1 MIELAEVSKSFGDVV
16 AISRLSMSVK
26 PGSVTGFLGPNGA
39 GKSTTLKLVMGEIR
53 PDAGSVLINDEKPFN
68 NAKLK
73 NEIGYVSEHEDLYL
87 WMRGKQFVE
96 SFGRLFLPQVQAKA
110 AAERAMKKVG
120 LDAGNKRIGSYS
132 KGMKQR
138 LKVAAA
144 IVHDPSILI
153 LDEPFG
159 GLDPLGRRSMKSLVS
174 ELNKDIGVTI
184 LISSHILYELDEM
197 STRMILIHRGQS
209 LAEGAPEEILGLID
223 QFPHQILFQ
232 APYPELQRLS
242 ISLIQTNL
250 VNNLH
255 FTNNEKSPDLIAT
268 TENPAK
274 FYSEVTNL
282 IAEKQIHIKHLESR
296 TDNIEAIFE
305 FLT

>member
-1 MIELAEVSKSFGDVV
+1 MIELSEVSKSFGDVV
-16 AISRLSMSVK
+16 ALSRLTMHIK
-26 PGSVTGFLGPNGA
+26 TGSITGFLGPNGA
-39 GKSTTLKLVMGEIR
+39 GKSTSLKLIMGEIR
-53 PDAGSVLINDEKPFN
+53 PDDGSVSINNENPFN

-73 NEIGYVSEHEDLYL
+73 NEIGYVSEHEDLYP
-87 WMRGKQFVE
+87 WMKGKQFVE
-96 SFGRLFLPQVQAKA
+96 SFGRLFLPREQAKV
-110 AAERAMKKVG
+110 AAERAISRVG
-120 LDAGNKRIGSYS
+120 LNAGDKRIGAYS

-159 GLDPLGRRSMKSLVS
+159 GLDPLGRRSMKGLVS
-174 ELNKDIGVTI
+174 ELNQDLGVTI

-209 LAEGAPEEILGLID
+209 LAEGTPEEILGLID

-232 APYPELQRLS
+232 APYSELQQLS
-242 ISLIQTNL
+242 ISLIEANL
-250 VNNLH
+250 VNNIH
-255 FTNNEKSPDLIAT
+255 FTNFEKSPDLIAT
-268 TENPAK
+268 TDNPGK
-274 FYSEVTNL
+274 FYSEVTQL

-296 TDNIEAIFE
+296 TDNIESIFE